1 MQIIKEKYPNKKV
14 IGTTA
19 TEIRYL
25 DNEKNMNDIL
35 FDGVCASEL
44 SLSDS
49 ILQGLLPAPKYI
61 TTNKEMLND
70 LSNTERII
78 DRYCYTK
85 NQKIE
90 AKKLVEKYKEYA
102 SKLLNKEDEL
112 KEFQD
117 INNGKFI
124 IFSSQI
130 DNIKKDEQ
138 KIKSIFNK
146 SDINIYEVNSSN
158 SKEKK

>member
-1 MQIIKEKYPNKKV
+1 
-14 IGTTA
+14 
-19 TEIRYL
+19 
-25 DNEKNMNDIL
+25 
-35 FDGVCASEL
+35 
-44 SLSDS
+44 
-49 ILQGLLPAPKYI
+49 
-61 TTNKEMLND
+61 MLND

-130 DNIKKDEQ
+130 DNIKKDEK

>member
-1 MQIIKEKYPNKKV
+1 
-14 IGTTA
+14 
-19 TEIRYL
+19 
-25 DNEKNMNDIL
+25 
-35 FDGVCASEL
+35 
-44 SLSDS
+44 
-49 ILQGLLPAPKYI
+49 
-61 TTNKEMLND
+61 MLND
-70 LSNTERII
+70 LSNIERII